1 MTFSIAGYCERT
13 EMLGIAIA
21 TSSICVGGR
30 CPWVRTG
37 AGAVTSQNITDPT
50 IGIELLDLMESG
62 MSVSKAIESVM
73 DNRPNAK
80 YRQVAAVDTCGR
92 TAHYAGT
99 NVLGINGV
107 NEADNCIAAGNLLD
121 NHKVPVA
128 MVNTFVEL
136 NSMDLC
142 ERLLEAIVAG
152 VLAGGELGPIHS
164 SALLVTSEHPWPLVD
179 LRVDW
184 SENPVEELTKL
195 WTLYKPQMYDYVTRA
210 INPEDAPSYEVEGD
224 K

>member
-13 EMLGIAIA
+13 GMLGIAIV

-30 CPWVRTG
+30 CPWVRAG

-50 IGIELLDLMESG
+50 IGIELLDLMGSG
-62 MSVSKAIESVM
+62 MSVSKAIKSVM

-107 NEADNCIAAGNLLD
+107 KEDTNCIAAGNLLKSR
-121 NHKVPVA
+121 KVPEA

-136 NSMDLC
+136 YGIDLC
-142 ERLLEAIVAG
+142 DRLLGAIVAG

-164 SALLVTSEHPWPLVD
+164 AALLVTSEHPWPVVD

-184 SENPVEELTKL
+184 SKHPVDELRKL
-195 WTLYKPQMYDYVTRA
+195 WTLYKPQMYDYITRA
-210 INPEDAPSYEVEGD
+210 INPEEAPSYGVDGD